1 MYRNA
6 RVLKDYFP
14 SRYLLRDK
22 ILFLTLSWYNY
33 LGDFS
38 VCLASFGRIKMS
50 SWLEFCFL
58 ILFLLRVIFSNM
70 RSSPFLSSIYFLSY
84 RRKGMFA
91 FIFTR
96 LDAEKTIILYLSCF
110 LVGS

>member
-1 MYRNA
+1 M
-6 RVLKDYFP
+6 
-14 SRYLLRDK
+14 
-22 ILFLTLSWYNY
+22 FLTLSWYNS

-38 VCLASFGRIKMS
+38 VCLASFGRIEMS

-58 ILFLLRVIFSNM
+58 ILFLLCVLFSNM
-70 RSSPFLSSIYFLSY
+70 QSSPFLSSIYFLSY

-96 LDAEKTIILYLSCF
+96 LDAEKTIILYLSFF